1 MGRFAAGREATW
13 GSVFGPVLVLRW
25 LSVCL
30 LGVSLCLSAGSASA
44 KERYHTVYK
53 GQRLGSIAKR
63 YNVSVDALCAANGIT
78 RKDTI
83 QPGQKLLIPEKG
95 ESVEEAAKRA
105 KRSAPT
111 DDDTKATEDKPSRK
125 AQRAKTDRAK
135 ADRKAPRRKSSRR
148 KSSWKVH
155 TIGKGQRLGSIAKR
169 YHVSVAA
176 LTYANDITRGT
187 VIQPGQKLV
196 IPERDDENGEAA
208 RKARD
213 AGRVPGLES
222 RKDRS
227 DRASRADA
235 DAGSSRK
242 SRRGKESWKDYRR
255 RPAKRG
261 YVTLIGLAGSWKG
274 YVTSP
279 KGGVNGNARKEIS
292 RVLDAADLEGGIHPR
307 LIKLLAEVSDT
318 FGGRPIRVVSGHRT
332 RSYAKASR
340 HALGHAIDFSIPG
353 VPNEVLR
360 DYLLR
365 YDLVGVGY
373 YPNSSFVHFDVRGA
387 KTYWVDHSGPGEAPR
402 YSYIG
407 KGPDPRTLD

>member
-1 MGRFAAGREATW
+1 M
-13 GSVFGPVLVLRW
+13 SVLRW

-30 LGVSLCLSAGSASA
+30 LGVTLCLSASSASA
-44 KERYHTVYK
+44 KERFHTVYK

-63 YNVSVDALCAANGIT
+63 YNVSVDALCAANGIS
-78 RKDTI
+78 RKDPI
-83 QPGQKLLIPEKG
+83 KPGQKLVIPEKG

-105 KRSAPT
+105 KQSEADKGESKKAERSHA
-111 DDDTKATEDKPSRK
+111 SRK
-125 AQRAKTDRAK
+125 S
-135 ADRKAPRRKSSRR
+135 DRKASRGKASRGKASRGKASRR
-148 KSSWKVH
+148 RESRWKVH

-169 YHVSVAA
+169 YHVSLDA
-176 LTYANDITRGT
+176 LTFANDITRST
-187 VIQPGQKLV
+187 LIKPGQKLV
-196 IPERDDENGEAA
+196 IPQPDDETGETA
-208 RKARD
+208 RKARE
-213 AGRVPGLES
+213 AGRVPGLE
-222 RKDRS
+222 
-227 DRASRADA
+227 DRASRSRREDRSQRAK
-235 DAGSSRK
+235 GKSSRG
-242 SRRGKESWKDYRR
+242 RESWKDYRR

-261 YVTLIGLAGSWKG
+261 YVTLIGYAGSWKG
-274 YVTSP
+274 YVTTA
-279 KGGVNGNARKEIS
+279 KGGINPGARKAIS

-307 LIKLLAEVSDT
+307 LIKLLAKVSDT

-387 KTYWVDHSGPGEAPR
+387 KTYWVDHSGPGEPPR

-407 KGPDPRTLD
+407 KGPDPKSLD

>member
-1 MGRFAAGREATW
+1 M
-13 GSVFGPVLVLRW
+13 SVLRW

-30 LGVSLCLSAGSASA
+30 LGVSLCLSAGSAAA

-63 YNVSVDALCAANGIT
+63 YNVSVDALCAANGIS
-78 RKDTI
+78 RKDPI
-83 QPGQKLLIPEKG
+83 QPGQKLVIPEKG
-95 ESVEEAAKRA
+95 ESVEEASKRA
-105 KRSAPT
+105 K
-111 DDDTKATEDKPSRK
+111 
-125 AQRAKTDRAK
+125 QRAKKEDEQERAK
-135 ADRKAPRRKSSRR
+135 ADDAKADRKTPRKASRRKAPRRKASRR
-148 KSSWKVH
+148 KEAHWRVH

-169 YHVSVAA
+169 YHVSIHA
-176 LTYANDITRGT
+176 LAFANDITRTT

-196 IPERDDENGEAA
+196 IPQRDDETGEAA

-213 AGRVPGLES
+213 AGRVPGLEAPGAS
-222 RKDRS
+222 SGRSERAHRSARKS
-227 DRASRADA
+227 SRA
-235 DAGSSRK
+235 
-242 SRRGKESWKDYRR
+242 KESWKDYRR
-255 RPAKRG
+255 RPSKRG
-261 YVTLIGLAGSWKG
+261 YVTLIGYAGSWKG
-274 YVTSP
+274 YVTTA
-279 KGGVNGNARKEIS
+279 KGGINPGARKAIS

-307 LIKLLAEVSDT
+307 LIKLLAQVSDT

-373 YPNSSFVHFDVRGA
+373 YPNSSFVHFDVRNA
-387 KTYWVDHSGPGEAPR
+387 KTYWVDHSGPGEPPR

-407 KGPDPRTLD
+407 KGPDPKTLD